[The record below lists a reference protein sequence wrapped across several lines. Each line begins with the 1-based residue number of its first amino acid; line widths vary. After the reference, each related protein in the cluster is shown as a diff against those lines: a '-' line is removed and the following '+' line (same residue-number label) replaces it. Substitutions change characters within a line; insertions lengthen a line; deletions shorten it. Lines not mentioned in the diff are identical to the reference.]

1 MGTKAA
7 AQQHKHT
14 HIYLH
19 VASKDKHNLHII
31 SFHLMLNHSSWCAFP
46 SVLFVLLLLCCSSAL
61 LLRSS
66 HCHPYSTST
75 VAAVW
80 THGDGRLVNLQ
91 SFFVLVVFVLVV
103 VVVVVHFHSLFRLF
117 SRFSISHD
125 LVFSLLC
132 LARVRSVATH

>member
-1 MGTKAA
+1 MGTTAA
-7 AQQHKHT
+7 AQQHTNTHIHT
-14 HIYLH
+14 HLH

-46 SVLFVLLLLCCSSAL
+46 SVLLVLLLLCCSSAL

-103 VVVVVHFHSLFRLF
+103 VVHFHSLFRLF
-117 SRFSISHD
+117 SRFSISRD
-125 LVFSLLC
+125 AVFSLLC
-132 LARVRSVATH
+132 LA